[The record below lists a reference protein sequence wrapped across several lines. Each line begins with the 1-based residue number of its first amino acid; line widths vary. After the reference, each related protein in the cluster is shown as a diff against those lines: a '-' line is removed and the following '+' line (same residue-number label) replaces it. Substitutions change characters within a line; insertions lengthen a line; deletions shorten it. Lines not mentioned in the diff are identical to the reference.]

1 MDIKEMLESLV
12 EKIQKDDKLVEKFK
26 KDPVATVEQLVGID
40 LPNDQLEKLVEAI
53 KAKITV
59 DDIGDALGMLGGL
72 LGKKKN

>member
-1 MDIKEMLESLV
+1 MEIKEMLESLV

-40 LPNDQLEKLVEAI
+40 LPSDQLEKLVEAI